1 MVDDFGVVYFAPRAL
16 VEARKM
22 KASGSGSSFSKP
34 NLPSLIG
41 GSGGGSMSTAHTDA
55 SALDSGFSIRE
66 PPTAEEV
73 AAAAVSGNASHRRR
87 KSFNANDP
95 QVITTDQIRPDWQA
109 KLHAAEAAIARRA
122 NRRIIMRQV
131 GDRLIPVGVSS
142 SRLGSE
148 LPLMGG
154 AVMGPGGAII
164 LQEGQNLQLP
174 PGFLAGS
181 GSAAGGGSSRSA
193 RHAAAAAAEAATQG
207 IPAEASRG
215 STRQRDLARYLH
227 SIGSGQDLEEVRS
240 DYRSLFLFFS
250 GELTILFGCATG
262 DDVGGDA
269 TQPRRA

>member
-1 MVDDFGVVYFAPRAL
+1 MVDEFGVVYFAPRAL

-22 KASGSGSSFSKP
+22 KGSGSGSSFSKSS
-34 NLPSLIG
+34 LPSIM
-41 GSGGGSMSTAHTDA
+41 GGGSSSSSSAAAAVAAGQDS

-66 PPTAEEV
+66 APSATAEEV
-73 AAAAVSGNASHRRR
+73 AAAAVSGNNASHQRRR

-95 QVITTDQIRPDWQA
+95 QVITTDQIRPDWQV
-109 KLHAAEAAIARRA
+109 KLQAAEAAIARRA

-164 LQEGQNLQLP
+164 LQEGQSLQLP
-174 PGFLAGS
+174 PGFLASGPSAGS
-181 GSAAGGGSSRSA
+181 GSSSRSA
-193 RHAAAAAAEAATQG
+193 RQAAAAEGAAQGTAVAAAGGQQQTQ
-207 IPAEASRG
+207 RG

-227 SIGSGQDLEEVRS
+227 SLGSGQDLEEVRN
-240 DYRSLFLFFS
+240 
-250 GELTILFGCATG
+250 
-262 DDVGGDA
+262 
-269 TQPRRA
+269 QPTLPSQLH